1 MPTDPSSANKIIMDK
16 NNANNYQI
24 KPLVRLIKY
33 WNAKQGHPLD
43 SFHIKVCLWLFLSI

>member
-24 KPLVRLIKY
+24 KPLEVEY
-33 WNAKQGHPLD
+33 
-43 SFHIKVCLWLFLSI
+43 LFSTNILS